1 MYNPLKLIEDNF
13 DDRNFTTINLKGF
26 TEDHLV
32 RLSKPVN
39 NPGSIYSSLITATTT
54 KYNAYYGKI
63 SNELTYKAI
72 AEGTTIT
79 RNDARKAVE
88 EKISNLQGLIKFK
101 FGEASGVYQEFY
113 PLGAREYQDAREVE
127 AGPLFERFVTAATTH
142 LTTDY
147 SAEVTA
153 ISDLVDAF
161 NTAFAARESAV
172 SDVDNV
178 GTGKEIDRKAL
189 TLQLTTNFLT
199 IALNNIENSGKFQD
213 YYNPFYLPLSES
225 NNSQTEEGTITAD
238 QVLNISPEGLVF
250 TGNTIIELLNPSA
263 TTLRYYFAADP
274 SAAASNSLP
283 FVDVYPNEQKNKTAT
298 ELGLD
303 PTHQFF
309 NVQNLF
315 NVTGTY
321 KVIIKPE

>member
-13 DDRNFTTINLKGF
+13 DDIRLTTINLKGF

-142 LTTDY
+142 LTADY
-147 SAEVTA
+147 PTEVTA
-153 ISDLVDAF
+153 ISNLVDAF

-178 GTGKEIDRKAL
+178 GTGKETDRKAL
-189 TLQLTTNFLT
+189 TLQLCTNFLT
-199 IALNNIENSGKFQD
+199 IAINNLQNSDKFLD
-213 YYNPFYLPLSES
+213 YYNLFYLPLSEASS
-225 NNSQTEEGTITAD
+225 NLVLEGNITAD
-238 QVLNISPEGLVF
+238 QVLNLNPENMAF
-250 TGNTIIELLNPSA
+250 TANTVIELMSTSM
-263 TTLRYYFAADP
+263 TTLRYYF
-274 SAAASNSLP
+274 SASPASAFDNATP
-283 FVDVYPNEQKNKTAT
+283 FTDIYPNDPQSKTAAQ
-298 ELGLD
+298 LGLD
-303 PTHQFF
+303 PARPYL

-315 NVTGTY
+315 NLNGSY
-321 KVIIKPE
+321 KIIIKPE